1 MPMART
7 ISIVFAI
14 AGICI
19 GCGPKSDEPTTSTTS
34 STSSTA
40 VAYSDVQAIF
50 TKSCVSCHSDNGPKA
65 GISLASYDSFMKSN
79 AVAAGDPANS
89 LIIHALRGTD
99 GKKKMPMGAPSLPEA
114 EIKKVEDWIKAGA
127 KA

>member
-19 GCGPKSDEPTTSTTS
+19 GCGPKSDEPAT

-40 VAYSDVQAIF
+40 PSTAVAYADVQAIF
-50 TKSCVSCHSDNGPKA
+50 TKSCVGCHGDNGPKA
-65 GISLASYDSFMKSN
+65 GISLTNHAALMKSN
-79 AVAAGDPANS
+79 AVTAGDPAKS
-89 LIIHALRGTD
+89 LIIQAMRGTD
-99 GKKKMPMGAPSLPEA
+99 GKKKMPMGAPALPED